1 MTGSDRDRRAG
12 TDGPDAAAERRR
24 TVAAAFAVVVLV
36 ASVLPIPAAPSGGC
50 GGGTVGGVGRAVVDA
65 FPAAIGVTGPF
76 HFLGYAVLA
85 ALLVR
90 AIGRERRVVAV
101 AMAVTA
107 ATAVGFGIELVQ
119 APIPWRS
126 FAWSDAAVNAV
137 GAVLGA
143 SVSALRRRRSGE
155 RTAA

>member
-12 TDGPDAAAERRR
+12 TDWPDAAAERRR
-24 TVAAAFAVVVLV
+24 TVAAAFAVVVLA
-36 ASVLPIPAAPSGGC
+36 ASVIPIPAAPSGGS
-50 GGGTVGGVGRAVVDA
+50 GGETVGGAGQTVVDA
-65 FPAAIGVTGPF
+65 LPAAVGVTGPF

-90 AIGRERRVVAV
+90 ATGRERRVVAV

-107 ATAVGFGIELVQ
+107 ATAFGFGIELVQ

-126 FAWSDAAVNAV
+126 FAWSDAAVNAI

-143 SVSALRRRRSGE
+143 SGYALRRLGSGE
-155 RTAA
+155 RTAE